1 MKYKWTCFVLL
12 ALAMAQMTQA
22 GVYRWVD
29 KDGTVHFG
37 DQPPVDVKQKTEI
50 KPPPK
55 AGVVPAT
62 SATPAVQDAEFRKR
76 QADRAEHEKKSAT
89 AEKAKADKEERCR
102 KMKTSVDEMQS
113 GIRLYDYDKSGQRYY
128 LDEQQVAKA
137 RADAKSAYAKE
148 CQ

>member
-1 MKYKWTCFVLL
+1 M
-12 ALAMAQMTQA
+12 
-22 GVYRWVD
+22 
-29 KDGTVHFG
+29 GTA
-37 DQPPVDVKQKTEI
+37 VDV
-50 KPPPK
+50 
-55 AGVVPAT
+55 AT
-62 SATPAVQDAEFRKR
+62 QGQAQFYGKFDGFFVEPRQSTRMR
-76 QADRAEHEKKSAT
+76 QADRAEQEKKSAT

-113 GIRLYDYDKSGQRYY
+113 GFRLYDYDKSGQRYY